1 MAQLMKG
8 HSWQD
13 ALKPVRGRPR
23 FEYPI
28 IVEVKADEIRCQ
40 VKYVQSWSGFAHIEY
55 LSYSGKPLHNLASFD
70 GAFIAYFRAMW
81 PVITELDVGIEV
93 NGNFND
99 SYRWTQSSSGIPQE
113 KFDKKSGKTSPALDV
128 SMVKFILFDLPEN
141 KKPFV
146 DRMVDIDF
154 AADGLRH
161 YGLYCER
168 PARAYAHDEA
178 EVLRWYNHFREQ
190 GHEGAM
196 GKTLDHLYERKRT
209 FGWMK
214 IKPKETLDGVITG
227 INRAHTSVE
236 SVDPESGCVT
246 PKGTPL
252 DRAGSVSVRFEDGS
266 TADCGGLEHG
276 QARDMFE
283 NPAAYIGQWAECERM
298 EEDRAGGSRHPIF
311 KRLREA
317 K

>member
-8 HSWQD
+8 EVWQD
-13 ALKPVRGRPR
+13 AQKLVRGKPR

-40 VKYVQSWSGFAHIEY
+40 VKYHKDYERIQF
-55 LSYSGKPLHNLASFD
+55 LSYAGKPLHNLDQFFGSFL
-70 GAFIAYFRAMW
+70 AYFRAMW
-81 PVITELDVGIEV
+81 PVVTELDCGIEV

-99 SYRWTQSSSGIPQE
+99 SYRWTQSSTGIPQE
-113 KFDKKSGKTSPALDV
+113 KFDKKTGKTAPALDV
-128 SMVKFILFDLPEN
+128 SMVEFILFDLPEN

-146 DRMVDIDF
+146 DRMIDIDF

-161 YGLYCER
+161 YGLRCVR
-168 PARAYAHDEA
+168 PGRTLCATQEEVVDTYQTYREA
-178 EVLRWYNHFREQ
+178 GY
-190 GHEGAM
+190 EGAM

-209 FGWMK
+209 YGWMK

-227 INRAHTSVE
+227 INRAHAL
-236 SVDPESGCVT
+236 D
-246 PKGTPL
+246 GTPH
-252 DRAGSVSVRFEDGS
+252 DRAGSVSVRFENGS
-266 TADCGGLEHG
+266 TADCSGLEH
-276 QARDMFE
+276 ALATEMFLHPE
-283 NPAAYIGQWAECERM
+283 QFIGQWAECERM
-298 EEDRAGGSRHPIF
+298 EQDRAGGSRHPIF